1 MIGMSKGRKWRVD
14 LLSGNSAAVLVLGG
28 LFLLGSMA
36 GCITAGLFQDDQGL
50 VRQSV
55 SAACSAGVRPGF
67 WLCLRGCGLWCLA
80 ALLLGFSALGVFGL
94 PVLFLCRGFVLCYAV
109 GVFYRLWGTAGLWA
123 AVVVFGLP
131 ALLWLPALFAL
142 GAQGLPAAVV
152 VARGRGKGKWTS
164 PYNSCYF
171 RRCAL
176 CALLVILCA
185 CVEYACVP
193 ALLKLINGALTLF

>member
-1 MIGMSKGRKWRVD
+1 VIGMSKGRKWRVD

-109 GVFYRLWGTAGLWA
+109 VCFIACGAQPACGRRLSCLACLRCFGCLRCLPLGHRDFLLPSLLPVAGERGS
-123 AVVVFGLP
+123 GLP
-131 ALLWLPALFAL
+131 PITVVIF
-142 GAQGLPAAVV
+142 GAA
-152 VARGRGKGKWTS
+152 
-164 PYNSCYF
+164 
-171 RRCAL
+171 RCARCWSS
-176 CALLVILCA
+176 CALVWST
-185 CVEYACVP
+185 P
-193 ALLKLINGALTLF
+193 AFRHY